1 MKNLI
6 LLAVI
11 VLWSGNIMAQDISAS
26 EVPTIVKDAFK
37 KEFPNSRD
45 IEWEREGEYF
55 NVEFEIGKND
65 HELWITP
72 SGKIVKHKEDISSA
86 ELPTSIKNKIKA
98 DYKGYRIDDVDKLT
112 LENRVF
118 YKVEIEI
125 GRNNNKRELDLYFD
139 KDAKSLEKNIWYQT
153 SF

>member
-11 VLWSGNIMAQDISAS
+11 VFWSANIMAQDISSS
-26 EVPTIVKDAFK
+26 EVSTIVKDAFK

-45 IEWEREGEYF
+45 IEWERKGEYY

-72 SGKIVKHKEDISSA
+72 SGKILKHKEEISSA
-86 ELPTSIKNKIKA
+86 KLPANIKNKIKA

-112 LENRVF
+112 LENTVL

-125 GRNNNKRELDLYFD
+125 GRDNNKKELDLFFD
-139 KDAKSLEKNIWYQT
+139 KDAQSLERNRWYQT
-153 SF
+153 PL